1 MGALIPDYDQARSA
15 RRMCTRPRFCLQL
28 PSPEN
33 PRLRTDAL
41 SLFRL
46 PPSLALLTAVWA
58 ARQVAKISIVPRG
71 GAGGLTFFAPN
82 EDRVDS
88 GLYTRQFLEGQ
99 VPYLSLSLSL
109 LLTLAPLPRSPSAAE
124 TDCLG
129 RAVRRE
135 HRRRRTEPFLSLC
148 PFFLSACVYSLAGCS
163 RRRTEPRSLSSRGP
177 LHG

>member
-15 RRMCTRPRFCLQL
+15 RRMCTSPRFCLQL

-99 VPYLSLSLSL
+99 VPCLSLTLSLSLSL
-109 LLTLAPLPRSPSAAE
+109 SFSLTHSFLLPCFALPPPRKPPAW
-124 TDCLG
+124 

-135 HRRRRTEPFLSLC
+135 SE
-148 PFFLSACVYSLAGCS
+148 
-163 RRRTEPRSLSSRGP
+163 
-177 LHG
+177 